1 MRASEFLIE
10 KHVGKIGQRRSQSTV
25 GLNKFRDADLADR
38 FYELNRVMMAAA
50 STDGTFI
57 PDTDHESW
65 AGRYNVAMPYTDVEQ
80 DMLEK
85 AFQAVGSEYEDLNHG
100 DLKSKELDSTNKR
113 SPVTGFKGYAR

>member
-25 GLNKFRDADLADR
+25 GLNKFRDSDLADR

-50 STDGTFI
+50 STDGTFV